1 VTLDST
7 VMTLTQ
13 MLSERVSRTC
23 QISGLCNAVFMGV
36 IEVLLTADTA
46 GLMLHK
52 EIQTADFIKTC
63 HKHSVELFAQ
73 QNKIDGEI
81 VNEIAAL
88 R

>member
-1 VTLDST
+1 MIWLIIAILSAIAVTDG
-7 VMTLTQ
+7 Q
-13 MLSERVSRTC
+13 
-23 QISGLCNAVFMGV
+23 
-36 IEVLLTADTA
+36 VLY
-46 GLMLHK
+46 K